1 MKKEETT
8 EKLLLEIEALKHR
21 ALNAEKFQSFIIDSA
36 IDAIITFTED
46 GVISSWNRAAQGMFG
61 YTSEEIIHQSILQII
76 SDKYLEYKDLNRL
89 IKVWIQNK
97 AGKTSELVARKK
109 DGTEFPVELSVSR
122 WQSEDQNLITGII
135 RDVSERK
142 NAHIELQKLH
152 SALKKS
158 KEIVF
163 MTDVDG
169 VFSFVNDQ
177 FSNLYGFEP
186 YEVLGIKTPRILKSP
201 KNKRDFKAFW
211 NTLLN
216 KQGIPATQYTNITKY
231 GEIIDVE
238 GSADPIID
246 SQGNIIGFIGIQR
259 DIRQRIV
266 VLDSLKEALSKAQ
279 ESDKLKSEFL
289 ANISHELRTPLNA
302 IIGLSSLIDS
312 ETSIDEVL
320 EYNDIIKS
328 SGDHLLNIV
337 ENLIDISMIESKQLK
352 SHKQPL
358 KLKAVLQELDEL
370 MRIKQKHFHKN
381 HLEFNLI
388 IPEEYQEQT
397 LNTDKIKLIKIF
409 KSLIENA
416 FYFTNEGYINYG
428 YTMYHSEGKPVIKF
442 FVEDTG
448 IGIHDENQTT
458 IFDLFRQVDG
468 SLSRTHEGMGTGLS
482 IAKKLVTL
490 LGGTIWVNSV
500 VGQGSTF
507 FFTIPFEETQETQDE
522 PKPLKTKEVVLKDKL
537 ILIVEDDASNFE
549 YFKHFFERYDIQYIW
564 AKNGEMAV
572 NYCKEHP
579 NIDLVLMDIN
589 LPILNGY
596 EASKQIKKLY
606 PDLLIVAQSAY
617 VYDYDYD
624 KNKLMEA
631 GIKDYLIKPITVET
645 LLEALKSYCT

>member
-36 IDAIITFTED
+36 IDAIITITED

-61 YTSEEIIHQSILQII
+61 YEAEEIIHQSILQII
-76 SDKYLEYKDLNRL
+76 SDKYLEFKDLNRL

-428 YTMYHSEGKPVIKF
+428 YTMYHADGKPVIKF

-482 IAKKLVTL
+482 IAKKLTTL

>member
-201 KNKRDFKAFW
+201 KNKRDFTAFW

-216 KQGIPATQYTNITKY
+216 KQGIPATQYTNITKF

-238 GSADPIID
+238 GSADPILD

-409 KSLIENA
+409 KSLIDNA

-448 IGIHDENQTT
+448 IGIHEENQTT

>member
-409 KSLIENA
+409 KSLIDNA

-448 IGIHDENQTT
+448 IGIHEENQTT

>member
-1 MKKEETT
+1 MKQEETT

-36 IDAIITFTED
+36 IDAIITITED

-61 YTSEEIIHQSILQII
+61 YTSEEIINQSILHII
-76 SDKYLEYKDLNRL
+76 SGKYLEFKDLNRL

-97 AGKTSELVARKK
+97 TGKTSELVAQRK

-122 WQSEDQNLITGII
+122 WQSDDQNLLTGII
-135 RDVSERK
+135 RDVTERK

-158 KEIVF
+158 NEIVF
-163 MTDVDG
+163 MTDVEG
-169 VFSFVNDQ
+169 VFTFVNDQ
-177 FSNLYGFEP
+177 FTNLYGFEP
-186 YEVLGIKTPRILKSP
+186 HEVLGIKTPRILKSP

-211 NTLLN
+211 NTLFN
-216 KQGIPATQYTNITKY
+216 KQGIPVTQYTNITKF

-238 GSADPIID
+238 GSADPILD
-246 SQGNIIGFIGIQR
+246 SQRNIIGFIGIQR

-266 VLDSLKEALSKAQ
+266 VLDSLKEALAKAQ
-279 ESDKLKSEFL
+279 ESDTLKSEFL

-312 ETSIDEVL
+312 ETSIGEVL

-352 SHKQPL
+352 SHKQPI
-358 KLKAVLQELDEL
+358 KLKTILQELDEL
-370 MRIKQKHFHKN
+370 MRIKQKHFYKN
-381 HLEFNLI
+381 HLEFHLI

-448 IGIHDENQTT
+448 IGIHEENQTI

-468 SLSRTHEGMGTGLS
+468 SLSRTHEGIGTGLS

-507 FFTIPFEETQETQDE
+507 FFTIPFEETQETQKE
-522 PKPLKTKEVVLKDKL
+522 PEPLKTKEVVLKDKL
-537 ILIVEDDASNFE
+537 ILIVEDDPSNFE

-579 NIDLVLMDIN
+579 DIDLVLMDIN

-631 GIKDYLIKPITVET
+631 GIKDYLIKPITVEI

>member
-448 IGIHDENQTT
+448 IGIHEENQTT

>member
-36 IDAIITFTED
+36 IDAIITITED

-61 YTSEEIIHQSILQII
+61 YEAEEIIHQSILQII
-76 SDKYLEYKDLNRL
+76 SDKYLEFKDLNRL

-201 KNKRDFKAFW
+201 KNKRDFTAFW

-216 KQGIPATQYTNITKY
+216 KQGIPATQYTNITKF

-238 GSADPIID
+238 GSADPILD

-266 VLDSLKEALSKAQ
+266 VLDSL
-279 ESDKLKSEFL
+279 
-289 ANISHELRTPLNA
+289 
-302 IIGLSSLIDS
+302 
-312 ETSIDEVL
+312 
-320 EYNDIIKS
+320 
-328 SGDHLLNIV
+328 
-337 ENLIDISMIESKQLK
+337 
-352 SHKQPL
+352 
-358 KLKAVLQELDEL
+358 
-370 MRIKQKHFHKN
+370 
-381 HLEFNLI
+381 
-388 IPEEYQEQT
+388 
-397 LNTDKIKLIKIF
+397 
-409 KSLIENA
+409 
-416 FYFTNEGYINYG
+416 
-428 YTMYHSEGKPVIKF
+428 
-442 FVEDTG
+442 
-448 IGIHDENQTT
+448 
-458 IFDLFRQVDG
+458 
-468 SLSRTHEGMGTGLS
+468 
-482 IAKKLVTL
+482 
-490 LGGTIWVNSV
+490 
-500 VGQGSTF
+500 
-507 FFTIPFEETQETQDE
+507 
-522 PKPLKTKEVVLKDKL
+522 
-537 ILIVEDDASNFE
+537 
-549 YFKHFFERYDIQYIW
+549 
-564 AKNGEMAV
+564 
-572 NYCKEHP
+572 
-579 NIDLVLMDIN
+579 
-589 LPILNGY
+589 
-596 EASKQIKKLY
+596 
-606 PDLLIVAQSAY
+606 
-617 VYDYDYD
+617 
-624 KNKLMEA
+624 
-631 GIKDYLIKPITVET
+631 
-645 LLEALKSYCT
+645 